1 MAKKKIEIPNDMTN
15 KLAGSH
21 ISSPYP
27 SVSTV
32 MSAVEQPPVV
42 TQMVK
47 KVGGRPIK
55 ESSIGRVKYTT
66 SLTKDSIRFLRVE
79 SAMRDISPADLLD
92 FIINE
97 FRSKGK

>member
-1 MAKKKIEIPNDMTN
+1 MAKKKIDIPNDMTN
-15 KLAGSH
+15 KLAGTPTL
-21 ISSPYP
+21 SPYP

-32 MSAVEQPPVV
+32 MAMVEQPIVAATV
-42 TQMVK
+42 VK

-55 ESSIGRVKYTT
+55 EASIGRVKYTT

-92 FIINE
+92 LIITE
-97 FRSKGK
+97 FRSKSK

>member
-1 MAKKKIEIPNDMTN
+1 MAKKKIEIPNDMTH
-15 KLAGSH
+15 KLAGT
-21 ISSPYP
+21 PTP

-32 MSAVEQPPVV
+32 MRAVEQPIVA
-42 TQMVK
+42 TQVLK

-55 ESSIGRVKYTT
+55 EASIGRVKYTT

-92 FIINE
+92 FIIND
-97 FRSKGK
+97 FRNKSK